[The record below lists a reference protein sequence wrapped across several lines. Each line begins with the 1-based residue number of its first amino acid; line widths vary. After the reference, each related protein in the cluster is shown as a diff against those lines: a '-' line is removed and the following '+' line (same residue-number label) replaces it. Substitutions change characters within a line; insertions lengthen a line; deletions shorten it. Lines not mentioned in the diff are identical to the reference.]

1 MFEVLLTSIYDKIN
15 DNIREDSNFSR
26 YTCMPLDNRTA
37 ARCRTIPELSWCLL
51 KRAKVIKAHIHSN
64 YSEIKKKK
72 YYIAWRLCIVTLC
85 PRAHCVQWALVSS
98 LIGWLN
104 RVSPQR
110 SYALLVSHI
119 WPRHTR
125 SHHAPTMPYS
135 KPRWHWPLLS
145 VFSDLYSHHFVFYFC
160 HKIV

>member
-1 MFEVLLTSIYDKIN
+1 MIIWERTVTFQGTLAIRQQNGCKMQNNPWVVLMFVEEGKGYKSTNTLQLLW
-15 DNIREDSNFSR
+15 E
-26 YTCMPLDNRTA
+26 
-37 ARCRTIPELSWCLL
+37 
-51 KRAKVIKAHIHSN
+51 
-64 YSEIKKKK
+64 KKK
-72 YYIAWRLCIVTLC
+72 YYIAWRVCIVTLC
-85 PRAHCVQWALVSS
+85 PIAHCVQWALVSS

-110 SYALLVSHI
+110 SYALVVSHI

-125 SHHAPTMPYS
+125 SHHAPTLPYS
-135 KPRWHWPLLS
+135 KPRWHWPLLTAP